1 MRFARLRGAT
11 VCYFHGSL
19 GHTQH
24 LTINDARY
32 DASPATLTLPV
43 LEDYESVQMAI
54 MQVLQKLTTGHL
66 DRKTAGLL
74 LYGLQIASSNLR
86 YARFD
91 PRAESVV
98 IDPTATHLTPL
109 DGDQWSDEEDEEQ
122 ENEEDYDD
130 EEDGNEEDLN
140 EELGDDAELE
150 ATEEESSAGIPPAT
164 VRAPSP
170 CASSVGAAA
179 SPPAISNPIAGVK
192 KSSSG
197 FDVHGRTAEA
207 KSKPESVGADAPVRP
222 RAERVAPPTSD
233 TSQRKTREEEP
244 PRISDAQF
252 FQALANLCDH
262 RENGTPLKFPVYP
275 ASPPEPRSADISAG
289 EKRPPATV
297 SSATDGNR
305 KEEAEAH
312 ETRPAECRGP
322 SLCSG

>member
-1 MRFARLRGAT
+1 MEIRRCQHIKTNGQQCGSPALRAAT

-43 LEDYESVQMAI
+43 LEDYESEQMAI

-91 PRAESVV
+91 PRPETMV
-98 IDPTATHLTPL
+98 IDPMATHLTPL
-109 DGDQWSDEEDEEQ
+109 DGDQWSDE
-122 ENEEDYDD
+122 DD
-130 EEDGNEEDLN
+130 EEDDDGEAGDEQALNEDEEDLN

-150 ATEEESSAGIPPAT
+150 ETEPA
-164 VRAPSP
+164 
-170 CASSVGAAA
+170 SV
-179 SPPAISNPIAGVK
+179 SE
-192 KSSSG
+192 
-197 FDVHGRTAEA
+197 H
-207 KSKPESVGADAPVRP
+207 VGADAPVRP
-222 RAERVAPPTSD
+222 RAER
-233 TSQRKTREEEP
+233 EEQ

-275 ASPPEPRSADISAG
+275 AHPPEPRSTDIPG
-289 EKRPPATV
+289 REKRPPATV
-297 SSATDGNR
+297 SSATDGNG
-305 KEEAEAH
+305 EE
-312 ETRPAECRGP
+312 R
-322 SLCSG
+322 SGG

>member
-1 MRFARLRGAT
+1 MEIRRCQHIKTNGQQCGSPAMRAAT

-24 LTINDARY
+24 LTINQAGY
-32 DASPATLTLPV
+32 YPSPSPETLTLPV

-66 DRKTAGLL
+66 DSKTAGLL

-91 PRAESVV
+91 PRAETVV

-109 DGDQWSDEEDEEQ
+109 DGDQWSDQEDEENYD
-122 ENEEDYDD
+122 EEEDDGEDD
-130 EEDGNEEDLN
+130 EEDLN
-140 EELGDDAELE
+140 EELGNEAELE
-150 ATEEESSAGIPPAT
+150 ATEQESSAGVPPAT

-170 CASSVGAAA
+170 CTSSVGAAA

-192 KSSSG
+192 KSSPG
-197 FDVHGRTAEA
+197 FDVQGQTAEA
-207 KSKPESVGADAPVRP
+207 KSKPEPVGADAPVRP
-222 RAERVAPPTSD
+222 GAERG
-233 TSQRKTREEEP
+233 KTEDRTQPQEEEP

-275 ASPPEPRSADISAG
+275 AH
-289 EKRPPATV
+289 PPASLDSGTNGKRRNGNG
-297 SSATDGNR
+297 SS
-305 KEEAEAH
+305 
-312 ETRPAECRGP
+312 
-322 SLCSG
+322 